1 MGNTHFFEREKC
13 PACKSQDQHP
23 VYKCGFTESPIKE
36 YLDSFYSPQGHIEF
50 GYLDGATYSLIECN
64 GCGLI
69 YQKEIPNDQL
79 MDRLYEKWIDPEMA
93 FKRHLDGDDLLLFSY
108 YAQEIMQLIAYFD
121 RPPSALSFLDFG
133 MGWGKWL
140 RMAKAFGCKSY
151 GLELSERRIE
161 YAKSNGI
168 DILDWNKMP
177 QGTFDFINTEQVFEH
192 IAEPLDTLN
201 HLKRSLKQNG
211 LIKISVPDGG
221 VIKRR
226 LKVMDWNAP
235 KGSRNSLNPVA
246 PLEHINC
253 FNRNSII
260 KMAEIAGLEL
270 AYLPLLTQYQFSTGW
285 YRPKRILKNLLFPI
299 YRNVLRKGTYLF
311 FRNKA

>member
-1 MGNTHFFEREKC
+1 MGNAYFFNREEC
-13 PACKSQDQHP
+13 PSCKSQDQHP
-23 VYKCGFTESPIKE
+23 VYSCGFTESPIKE
-36 YLDSFYSPQGHIEF
+36 YLNSFYSPQGYVEF
-50 GYLDGATYSLIECN
+50 EYLEGATYTLIECN
-64 GCGLI
+64 SCGLI
-69 YQKEIPNDQL
+69 YQKEIPNDEL

-93 FKRHLDGDDLLLFSY
+93 FKRHLEGDDLLLFSY
-108 YAQEIMQLIAYFD
+108 YAQEIMQLIAYFGK
-121 RPPSALSFLDFG
+121 PPSALSFLDFG

-140 RMAKAFGCKSY
+140 RMAKAFGCNSH
-151 GLELSERRIE
+151 GLELSQRRVE

-168 DILDWNKMP
+168 EILDWNRLP
-177 QGTFDFINTEQVFEH
+177 SGAFDFINTEQVFEH
-192 IAEPLDTLN
+192 IAAPLDTLN
-201 HLKRSLKQNG
+201 HLKKSLKQNG
-211 LIKISVPDGG
+211 LIKISVPDGS

-260 KMAEIAGLEL
+260 QMAEIAGMEPVN
-270 AYLPLLTQYQFSTGW
+270 LPLLTQYQFSTGW
-285 YRPKRILKNLLFPI
+285 YRTKRILKNLLFPV

-311 FRNKA
+311 FRHTA